1 MGGEGKGEK
10 KGTGRE
16 GVAQGSAHARAGSGH
31 TYKILSFLVIVSVTD

>member
-1 MGGEGKGEK
+1 VWENGVEGKGEK

-31 TYKILSFLVIVSVTD
+31 A